1 MANYNNYNNGY
12 GQPRTPYQNN
22 QYGNQYPGQQYGGP
36 QYPGQQYPGHQY
48 PGHQYPMNQY
58 PGQPYPGGQYQP
70 VPQSNVN
77 GFGIAG
83 FSLAILAI
91 IFCWTPGFNFICWFL
106 GLVFSIVGLCVK
118 KSKALAIAGLIISLV
133 NLIILVLIFGFF
145 TLLLAGAAANSV
157 Y

>member
-12 GQPRTPYQNN
+12 GQQRSPYQNN

-36 QYPGQQYPGHQY
+36 QYPGQQYP
-48 PGHQYPMNQY
+48 MNQY
-58 PGQPYPGGQYQP
+58 PGPQYPGGQYQP

-83 FSLAILAI
+83 FSLAILGV
-91 IFCWTPGFNFICWFL
+91 IFCWVPFLNFICWFL
-106 GLVFSIVGLCVK
+106 GLVFSIVGMCVK

-133 NLIILVLIFGFF
+133 DLIILILIIGFF
-145 TLLLAGAAANSV
+145 GLLFAGAAASAP
-157 Y
+157 YY